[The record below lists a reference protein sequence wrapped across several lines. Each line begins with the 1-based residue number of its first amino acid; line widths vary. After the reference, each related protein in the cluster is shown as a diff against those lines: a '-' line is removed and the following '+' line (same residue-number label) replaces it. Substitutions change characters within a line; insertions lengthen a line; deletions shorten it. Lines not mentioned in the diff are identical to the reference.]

1 MNKHL
6 KHLAAVL
13 LGLTLVLAAPDGKD
27 VSKNNVENNV
37 EKNNSVERL
46 GAKAKPKPLTDG
58 SAFDGKAPK
67 ADFTAPSSA
76 PNIIEVRQP
85 YSVDLP
91 PKETPSSSFWQSGN
105 LVLILSVSGGL
116 LLLIAL
122 WLMLRGDK
130 PKAVTHNA
138 TQNASLVATD
148 VQQLS
153 QAIFA
158 LNGRLNVLATAA
170 NVTNAQTSINS
181 NFANLERTLVPKV
194 ADAAVA
200 AMSKS
205 ELGEL
210 RLKLSSALSNF
221 EKAKLDL
228 NDKDSQLGM
237 ALEGSKIAKN
247 ALITA
252 QGENKIS
259 SDNLTRMQG
268 EIDRLKRE
276 LEDIQILVKSTE
288 AKAVEQKVAAD
299 LLRTESTKGYEVLA
313 PAKLNE
319 TSLGVQVHALYQE
332 SMAGNAAS
340 IAAWTTLTAFVSAQA
355 DPLAKDF
362 QLQIVR
368 RLGVTLVSYWKHQG
382 HTEKDRHDRLVD
394 WAKSLN
400 EHADGRYNLLVPSL
414 GEPIDRSRMSCAT
427 SVTVIREVLCWQV
440 RNPLGANFSL
450 AEVA

>member
-6 KHLAAVL
+6 KHLAVVL
-13 LGLTLVLAAPDGKD
+13 LGVTLVLAAPDDKD
-27 VSKNNVENNV
+27 FSKNNVEQS
-37 EKNNSVERL
+37 NSGERL
-46 GAKAKPKPLTDG
+46 GAKAKSKPLTDRK
-58 SAFDGKAPK
+58 AFDAKAPK
-67 ADFTAPSSA
+67 ADLTAPSSA
-76 PNIIEVRQP
+76 PNIVEVRQP
-85 YSVDLP
+85 YPVDIP
-91 PKETPSSSFWQSGN
+91 SKETPSSSFWQSGN
-105 LVLILSVSGGL
+105 LVLILTVFGGL
-116 LLLIAL
+116 LLLLAL
-122 WLMLRGDK
+122 WLSLRGNK
-130 PKAVTHNA
+130 PKGVTHYA
-138 TQNASLVATD
+138 TQDASPVATD

-158 LNGRLNVLATAA
+158 LNGRLNALATTA
-170 NVTNAQTSINS
+170 NVANAQTSINS

-210 RLKLSSALSNF
+210 RQKLINALSNF
-221 EKAKLDL
+221 EKVKLDL
-228 NDKDSQLGM
+228 SDKESQLGM
-237 ALEGSKIAKN
+237 ALEGSRIAQN

-276 LEDIQILVKSTE
+276 LEDTQILVKSTE
-288 AKAVEQKVAAD
+288 AKAVEQKAAAD
-299 LLRTESTKGYEVLA
+299 LLRTEANKGYEVLA

-319 TSLGVQVHALYQE
+319 TDLGVQVQALYQE
-332 SMAGNAAS
+332 SLAENAAS

-368 RLGVTLVSYWKHQG
+368 RLGVTLVNYWKHQG
-382 HTEKDRHDRLVD
+382 LSEKDRHDRLVD

-400 EHADGRYNLLVPSL
+400 EHADGRFNLLVPSL
-414 GEPIDRSRMSCAT
+414 GEPVDRSRMSCAT
-427 SVTVIREVLCWQV
+427 TVTVVREVLCWQV

>member
-13 LGLTLVLAAPDGKD
+13 LGVTLVLAATDDKNA
-27 VSKNNVENNV
+27 SKNSV
-37 EKNNSVERL
+37 EKNNSVEQL
-46 GAKAKPKPLTDG
+46 GTKAKPKPLADRNT
-58 SAFDGKAPK
+58 FDGKAPK
-67 ADFTAPSSA
+67 ADFTSPSSA
-76 PNIIEVRQP
+76 PNILEVRQP
-85 YSVDLP
+85 YQVDLQTN
-91 PKETPSSSFWQSGN
+91 ETSSSSFWQSGN
-105 LVLILSVSGGL
+105 LVLILSVCGGL
-116 LLLIAL
+116 LLLLAL
-122 WLMLRGDK
+122 WLAFRGNK
-130 PKAVTHNA
+130 PKAVTHFA
-138 TQNASLVATD
+138 TQNASPVATD

-158 LNGRLNVLATAA
+158 LNSRLNVLATAA

-210 RLKLSSALSNF
+210 RQKLSNALSSF
-221 EKAKLDL
+221 EKLKLDL
-228 NDKDSQLGM
+228 NDKESQLGT
-237 ALEGSKIAKN
+237 AFEGSKIAQS

-252 QGENKIS
+252 QAENKIS

-268 EIDRLKRE
+268 EIDRLKKE
-276 LEDIQILVKSTE
+276 LEDTHILVKSTE
-288 AKAVEQKVAAD
+288 AKAIEQKAAAD
-299 LLRTESTKGYEVLA
+299 LLRTEANKGYEVLA

-319 TSLGVQVHALYQE
+319 TDLGVQVQALYQE
-332 SMAGNAAS
+332 SLAENPAS

-368 RLGVTLVSYWKHQG
+368 RLGVTLVNYWKHQG
-382 HTEKDRHDRLVD
+382 LSEKDRHDRLVD

-400 EHADGRYNLLVPSL
+400 EHADGRFNLLVPSL
-414 GEPIDRSRMSCAT
+414 GEPVDRSRMSCAT
-427 SVTVIREVLCWQV
+427 TVTVVREVLCWQV